1 MFTVQDFET
10 HSCAQWLHSEL
21 PSSHHLPPFFVRN
34 LKVIE
39 VKDRTMKEDPDK
51 KYRMD
56 KTLMMETY
64 DRGEIQLM
72 ERTCNWAGKTTSDSQ
87 HIHDWC
93 MVRVLQGSAL
103 LAYTI

>member
-1 MFTVQDFET
+1 M
-10 HSCAQWLHSEL
+10 
-21 PSSHHLPPFFVRN
+21 SHFSGSVCVRN

-39 VKDRTMKEDPDK
+39 VKDRTMKEDPEK

-72 ERTCNWAGKTTSDSQ
+72 EKTCILDLGPSYHILCSYNLLYDVICHIYLHSQ
-87 HIHDWC
+87 VC
-93 MVRVLQGSAL
+93 CGLFG
-103 LAYTI
+103 